1 MKKVITVV
9 LMVAMLLCAC
19 GSEMYT
25 VKIKTD
31 ADGDVVKEFYNS
43 ENKQIKREYI
53 NAEGEMTAEMEYF
66 YDEEGNLIKSGYGY
80 EGYSQITEYAYDEKG
95 NNVSVVMSDSDG
107 YEASISYTYNDEG
120 KKEKEV
126 VIDPVGGNFTIAY
139 TYDEGILIGKTQ
151 TSTDGNE
158 MNIVYS
164 YDENGN
170 KVKEEISGPAG
181 YSNVVEYTY
190 DEKGNVIT
198 EKEISSF
205 MNGLSAEEKMTIYTY
220 DEDNNI
226 IKEEYCDPDGKTR
239 VEEYTY
245 TEEKVKTVK

>member
-31 ADGDVVKEFYNS
+31 ANGYVVKTYFDSEGRKVKDENSNS
-43 ENKQIKREYI
+43 EGDI
-53 NAEGEMTAEMEYF
+53 TAEMEYF
-66 YDEEGNLIKSGYGY
+66 YDEEGNLIKIEYGY
-80 EGYSQITEYAYDEKG
+80 EGYSQVTEYVYDERE
-95 NNVSVVMSDSDG
+95 NNISAKITDSEG
-107 YEASISYTYNDEG
+107 YVTLMEYTYNENGKITAMVVENPDGVEFATYTYDDEG
-120 KKEKEV
+120 KLVEE
-126 VIDPVGGNFTIAY
+126 
-139 TYDEGILIGKTQ
+139 TQ
-151 TSTDGNE
+151 TSTDGNKL
-158 MNIVYS
+158 VSTYS
-164 YDENGN
+164 YDAKGN
-170 KVKEEISGPAG
+170 KIKTETTDQTG

-198 EKEISSF
+198 EKERSSF
-205 MNGLSAEEKMTIYTY
+205 MNGLSAEETMITYTY

-226 IKEEYCDPDGKTR
+226 IKKEYSDPDGKTR

-245 TEEKVKTVK
+245 REEKVKTVK